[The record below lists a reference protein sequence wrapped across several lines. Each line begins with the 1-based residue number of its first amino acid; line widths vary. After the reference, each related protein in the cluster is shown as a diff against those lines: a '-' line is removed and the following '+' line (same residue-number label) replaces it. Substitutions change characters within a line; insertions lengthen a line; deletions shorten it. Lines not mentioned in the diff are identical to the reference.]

1 MSSHNKD
8 KDKNNDKDKDKASS
22 TSPKRKRPRKEETEE
37 GITTVGRCVSVADR
51 YDKIGRVGEGTYGIV
66 YQAKDR
72 LTGNL
77 VALKRCIPHHESS
90 DGFPVTTLREIQ
102 SLRMCSKHPN
112 IVTLET
118 VAVSKNGVFLVFE
131 YCEHDLGDLIDA
143 HYQKY
148 NRSPFNEAAAKTL
161 LRELLSA
168 LDYMHGLHL
177 IHRDLKVSNLLY
189 TNKGSLRLADFGLSR
204 PYADTHVVLTP
215 KVASL
220 WYRPPELLLG
230 ATTYTKTSLDMWA
243 TGCIFGELLQGFPLM
258 NGRNELDQIDKVFRC
273 MGLPTAA
280 EWPEFRN
287 LPLVRDGS
295 IELPHRSSCRRS
307 LLDTFGYLSDIGLQ
321 LLISLVQ
328 YEPSKRWTAAKALQ
342 SSYFNE
348 APLPTPSRDM
358 PRFRSLHEANRNTR

>member
-1 MSSHNKD
+1 MSSMPKSSHNKD
-8 KDKNNDKDKDKASS
+8 NAS
-22 TSPKRKRPRKEETEE
+22 TSPKRKRPRTEDTE
-37 GITTVGRCVSVADR
+37 QGVTTVGQCVSVADR

-66 YQAKDR
+66 YKAKDR
-72 LTGNL
+72 LTGKL

-102 SLRMCSKHPN
+102 SLRMCSTHPN

-143 HYQKY
+143 HYHKY
-148 NRSPFNEAAAKTL
+148 NKSPFHQAAAKTL

-230 ATTYTKTSLDMWA
+230 ATTYTPASLDMWA

-258 NGRNELDQIDKVFRC
+258 NGKNELDQIDKVFRC
-273 MGLPTAA
+273 MGVPAA
-280 EWPEFRN
+280 TEWPEFRN

-307 LLDTFGYLSDIGLQ
+307 LLDTFGYLSDVGLQ
-321 LLISLVQ
+321 LLTSLVQ
-328 YEPSKRWTAAKALQ
+328 YEPTKRWTAAKALQ
-342 SSYFNE
+342 SPYFQE
-348 APLPTPSRDM
+348 APRPTPSRDM
-358 PRFRSLHEANRNTR
+358 PRFRSLHETNMNTR